1 MKYIGFKEPRNHWS
15 IEDKHSNLRS
25 TDHVTMPIYKSVSID
40 SLIVKVC
47 ALYKKSIV
55 QPSPIPAAGDRVGA
69 DAGAGAGLPVRGA
82 DQLRPA
88 ARVEPGRDDAP
99 RRRGHQG
106 NTGYSRISI
115 GPTDRRLQSSRHLFF
130 IFTVTAL

>member
-1 MKYIGFKEPRNHWS
+1 MKYIGFKEPKNHWS

-55 QPSPIPAAGDRVGA
+55 QVTGWVLLPELVPVSLSGA
-69 DAGAGAGLPVRGA
+69 
-82 DQLRPA
+82 
-88 ARVEPGRDDAP
+88 
-99 RRRGHQG
+99 
-106 NTGYSRISI
+106 RISC
-115 GPTDRRLQSSRHLFF
+115 GLQLAWSQDEMTLLAGGDTRVTLATTEYLLVLQTEDCKAHDIFSLSSHSLE
-130 IFTVTAL
+130 L